1 MPINAAGKTLAII
14 VRHKSQHAS
23 NLIMLAHGLTIP
35 SACAA
40 ATEAHLMIEEAG
52 RPREGLGR
60 ASMVP
65 QGKLEYTQGQVIA
78 HNSWRVIYQRVHH
91 MYIFAILPVTANAL
105 KGVAVLERATSIL
118 ISTCK
123 TSEITYERLHAK
135 YAELYASF
143 ESLLRHDA
151 AAFAAPA

>member
-52 RPREGLGR
+52 RPRE
-60 ASMVP
+60 V
-65 QGKLEYTQGQVIA
+65 EYTQGQVIA

-91 MYIFAILPVTANAL
+91 MYIFAILP
-105 KGVAVLERATSIL
+105 
-118 ISTCK
+118 
-123 TSEITYERLHAK
+123 
-135 YAELYASF
+135 
-143 ESLLRHDA
+143 
-151 AAFAAPA
+151 